1 MTVYKYFIKVALKN
15 RGIILMYIGIF
26 FSISLLFGFS
36 ATERE
41 SSFIAS
47 SLNIGVIDHGN
58 SNSELSAAL
67 VDYLKEKNKLV
78 DIIDDE
84 EYIKEQ
90 IFLEMVDAAI
100 VIPEDFDQK
109 VINKEEALLVYKD
122 ARKQQSIQLQNQV
135 NKFLVFANAT
145 YENGKFNLGDVR
157 RALTAKTEVEL
168 VKSESSTVNQAASQW
183 FGNYFNFAGYVTIA
197 IYIAVIGLV
206 MADFKDSKIKNRM
219 KISAKKFFQLNK
231 EIYTGQLTLAL
242 LITLVFISGSILFK
256 GNYIAEVN
264 FSKYVINLLVFSFSI
279 LCVTFLI
286 NNLSRNK
293 FVINALAT
301 VLSLGTSLISGVM
314 VPQEILGDKVLAIAK
329 FFPVYYYVRTND
341 MRINSIL
348 DIRYELIMQLL
359 FAVAFLLIG
368 LYFSKRA
375 QKV

>member
-15 RGIILMYIGIF
+15 RGIILMYIGVF
-26 FSISLLFGFS
+26 FAISLLFGFS

-41 SSFIAS
+41 AGFIAS
-47 SLNIGVIDHGN
+47 SLNIGIIDHGN
-58 SNSELSAAL
+58 GELSAAL
-67 VDYLKEKNKLV
+67 VDYLKEKNNLV

-90 IFLEMVDAAI
+90 IFLEVVDAAI

-145 YENGKFNLGDVR
+145 YENGMFNLGDVN
-157 RALTAKTEVEL
+157 RALAAETEVEL
-168 VKSESSTVNQAASQW
+168 VKCESSTVNQAASQW

-329 FFPVYYYVRTND
+329 FFPVYYFVKAND
-341 MRINSIL
+341 MSINSIL